1 LEALETALARA
12 LPEAVAALHAARA
25 ATGDDERR
33 RLARQSIYAYAGLS
47 AGAGAVPLP
56 WVGAAGLAGL
66 QAAMLRVLAR
76 RYGVE
81 WTRPL
86 FAQFAGCLGFGTI
99 GWFALRYGV
108 TEAVK
113 LLPVLGSLA
122 GGAANAAFAAA
133 FTAGTGEAA
142 CVFLRAARRG
152 RAAPPAEVREA
163 YAEGFRAWRASRSG
177 LKAA

>member
-1 LEALETALARA
+1 
-12 LPEAVAALHAARA
+12 
-25 ATGDDERR
+25 
-33 RLARQSIYAYAGLS
+33 
-47 AGAGAVPLP
+47 VPVP

-76 RYGVE
+76 RYRVE
-81 WTRPL
+81 WTREL
-86 FAQFAGCLGFGTI
+86 FGQFAGCLGVGTI

-113 LLPVLGSLA
+113 LLPLLGSVA

-142 CVFLRAARRG
+142 CVFLAMARKG
-152 RAAPPAEVREA
+152 QAAPREEIRRA
-163 YAEGFRAWRASRSG
+163 YAEGFRAWRAQR
-177 LKAA
+177 A